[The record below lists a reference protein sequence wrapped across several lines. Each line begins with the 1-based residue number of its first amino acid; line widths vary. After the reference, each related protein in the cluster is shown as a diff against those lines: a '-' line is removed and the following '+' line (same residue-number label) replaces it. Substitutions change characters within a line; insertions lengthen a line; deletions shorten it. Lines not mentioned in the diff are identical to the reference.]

1 MESVVSGVRRSQE
14 WARKGNRVRWMAA
27 VVGRAGAAERALE
40 LNRTVGTVS
49 TRTQSLAGQAKAK
62 QTSRQG

>member
-1 MESVVSGVRRSQE
+1 MMKSVVSGVRRSQE

-27 VVGRAGAAERALE
+27 VGRAGAAERA

-49 TRTQSLAGQAKAK
+49 TRTRASKGKLARVQCGA
-62 QTSRQG
+62 SD